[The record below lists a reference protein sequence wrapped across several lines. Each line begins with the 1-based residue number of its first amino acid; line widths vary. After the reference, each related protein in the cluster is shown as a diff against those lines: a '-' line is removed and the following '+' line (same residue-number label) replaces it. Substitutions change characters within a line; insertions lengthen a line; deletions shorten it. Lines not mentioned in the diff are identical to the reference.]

1 MEYNFAF
8 ELDRL
13 ERRGFLTTASGLA
26 LGSYLLG
33 VSQQSALSDEPPAN
47 RQATGVKVG
56 EVTETSAI
64 VWMRVTASANRNEEG
79 VLLGRRE
86 ALPENRRIDQLR
98 GACPG
103 ARGRVRLRYGLNQ
116 NFDRAQSTDWVE
128 VTARTDYS
136 HQFRLENLRAD
147 STYYYAAETS
157 GPNGRPMHASVL
169 GRFMTGVPATSRQN
183 VTFTVVTGQAYRDL
197 DDRAGF
203 HIYPAMQR
211 LNPRFIVPT
220 GDTVYY
226 DNDLVLANT
235 KELARHHWHRMYS
248 LPRLL
253 EFHRRV
259 PGYWMKDDHDL
270 YYNDCYPG
278 MRVGRMRPLT
288 FNDGLG
294 LFREQVPMGQ
304 KTYRTIRWGRS
315 LQIWLVEGRDFRSAN
330 TAPDGPNKTIWGA
343 EQKAWLKRT
352 LLASNAK
359 FKVLISPTP
368 IVGPDRG
375 NKRDNH
381 ANRAFLTEGNEI
393 RAWFQ
398 DNLPERFVILCGDR
412 HWQYH
417 SIHPETFVHEF
428 SCGPASDRHAGG
440 SPGRERCY
448 HRFHRVGGG
457 FLSASTVQRGAD
469 DHLILK
475 FHNVQGR
482 TVYQYQIQ

>member
-1 MEYNFAF
+1 MEHDFMS
-8 ELDRL
+8 EIESL

-26 LGSYLLG
+26 LGSAFLG
-33 VSQQSALSDEPPAN
+33 QPSLAALADDAPAT
-47 RQATGVKVG
+47 RQATGVKIG
-56 EVTETSAI
+56 EVTENSAI
-64 VWMRVTASANRNEEG
+64 VWMRVTANGARNEQG

-86 ALPENRRIDQLR
+86 SLPANRRIDQLR

-103 ARGRVRLRYGLNQ
+103 ARGRVRFRYSLNR
-116 NFDRAQSTDWVE
+116 NLHRAQSTDWVD
-128 VTARTDYS
+128 VTARTDFT
-136 HQFRLENLRAD
+136 HQFQLRNLRAN

-157 GPNGRPMHASVL
+157 GPNGRPTHVPVR
-169 GRFMTGVPATSRQN
+169 GQFMTGVPATSRQN
-183 VTFTVVTGQAYRDL
+183 ITFTVVTGQAYRDL
-197 DDRAGF
+197 DNRAGF
-203 HIYPAMQR
+203 DIYPSMQR
-211 LNPRFIVPT
+211 LNPRFHVLT

-235 KELARHHWHRMYS
+235 KDLARHHWHRMYS
-248 LPRLL
+248 LARLV

-270 YYNDCYPG
+270 YYNDCYPA
-278 MRVGRMRPLT
+278 MRVRRMRPLT

-294 LFREQVPMGQ
+294 LFREQVPMGE

-330 TAPDGPNKTIWGA
+330 TADDGPNKTIWGA
-343 EQKAWLKRT
+343 QQKAWLKRT
-352 LLASNAK
+352 LLASNAR

-381 ANRAFLTEGNEI
+381 ANRAFQTEGNEM

-398 DNLPERFVILCGDR
+398 ENLPERFVILCGDR

-417 SIHPETFVHEF
+417 SVHPETFVHEF
-428 SCGPASDRHAGG
+428 SCGPASDQHAGG
-440 SPGRERCY
+440 SPGRDRCY

-457 FLSASTVQRGAD
+457 FLSVSSVQRGPS
-469 DHLILK
+469 DHLVLK
-475 FHNVQGR
+475 LHDVQGR
-482 TVYQYQIQ
+482 VVYQYQIQ